1 MIFIR
6 ISSIGLVAGALTRAT
21 SDFVS
26 VCTQVDIVESQHDRD
41 LSSRRVGAL
50 TRLPP
55 PSPTQIAGAAS
66 TAYTLGGGSA
76 ADCGWVLR
84 DHLWER
90 NVIFSIAAVSASVYT

>member
-1 MIFIR
+1 MIFKR

-66 TAYTLGGGSA
+66 TAYTLGGA
-76 ADCGWVLR
+76 VLR
-84 DHLWER
+84 I
-90 NVIFSIAAVSASVYT
+90 VAGC